1 MSVPVIVLTSGGRDS
16 AACIAYYREQER
28 AIQALW
34 VDYRQRPARR
44 EEAAVERIAAHFRV
58 PRQKVDLKGIQWPA
72 LGGELFEY
80 RGRNLTLAA
89 IALNT
94 APAEGALVALG
105 IHRGTPFADCDPAF
119 VEQLDQ
125 TLGLLSDGLV
135 RLDCPFVE
143 WPKEELAR
151 YGVAQ
156 GVPFEKTYSCERGKP
171 TPCGE
176 CVKCRDNLALDELIS
191 NASAKRDAAR

>member
-1 MSVPVIVLTSGGRDS
+1 MSVPVIVLASGGRDS
-16 AACIAYYREQER
+16 AACIDYYREHER

-44 EEAAVERIAAHFRV
+44 EETAVERIAAHYRV
-58 PRQKVDLKGIQWPA
+58 PLQKIDLKGIRWPE
-72 LGGELFEY
+72 LGGELFEH

-119 VEQLDQ
+119 VTQLDQ
-125 TLGLLSDGLV
+125 LLALLSDGLV

-143 WPKEELAR
+143 WSKEEVAR
-151 YGVAQ
+151 YAATQ
-156 GVPFEKTYSCERGKP
+156 GVPIKLTYSCERGKLP
-171 TPCGE
+171 PCGE
-176 CVKCRDNLALDELIS
+176 CIKCRDNLALDQLLS
-191 NASAKRDAAR
+191 NASAGRGAAR